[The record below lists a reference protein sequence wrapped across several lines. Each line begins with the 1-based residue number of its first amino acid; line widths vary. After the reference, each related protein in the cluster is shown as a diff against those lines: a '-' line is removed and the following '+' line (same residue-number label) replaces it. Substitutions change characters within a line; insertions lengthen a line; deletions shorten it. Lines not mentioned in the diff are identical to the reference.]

1 MFPCRSTEQIIG
13 LTLALL
19 LMGASLLGSLLH
31 LLPGAALIFLTALG
45 HRLYF
50 GPAGA
55 STWVLATVAGV
66 GLVAML
72 IDFLA
77 TVVGARKLGATRR
90 GMWGAVIGA
99 LAGLFFGLPGI
110 FLGPFTGAFLLEQ
123 LGGRPAKEAA
133 KAGLGA
139 LLGLAAGAVGQF
151 VCGLVMIGMFT
162 LSVCLNAG
170 GVSV

>member
-1 MFPCRSTEQIIG
+1 MTTEQIIG
-13 LTLALL
+13 LTLALI
-19 LMGASLLGSLLH
+19 LMGGSLLGSVLH
-31 LLPGAALIFLTALG
+31 LLPGAALIFFIALG
-45 HRLYF
+45 HRLFF

-66 GLVAML
+66 GLLAML

-77 TVVGARKLGATRR
+77 TMVGARKLGATRR

-110 FLGPFTGAFLLEQ
+110 LLGPFTGAFLLEQ
-123 LGGRPAKEAA
+123 LGGRPTREAA

-139 LLGLAAGAVGQF
+139 LLGLMAGAVGQF
-151 VCGLVMIGMFT
+151 VCGLVMIGLFA
-162 LSVCLNAG
+162 LSVCLNSG
-170 GVSV
+170 GANV